1 MEVYLISGDWGDW
14 KVKYKVI
21 CFWKVI
27 FRKVN
32 YFVMFGSVKKNKLEN
47 IF

>member
-21 CFWKVI
+21 SFWKVN
-27 FRKVN
+27 FE
-32 YFVMFGSVKKNKLEN
+32 KKEL
-47 IF
+47 FSDVW